1 MYFELHIFLEWRS
14 YILFLQTGLGWK
26 GMKLCLEDFSS
37 SGPFK
42 LLAAA
47 CWKIH
52 FLIAWWTCFRVV
64 FYCNFFKIF
73 THSYVYVDI
82 FNCLYESTQ
91 SQASWLG
98 HLWGGEGGGQDS
110 DEAKTCSKRKKEQ
123 AQAKNRNRNNAFQSD
138 MPAGRRILWS
148 RLGESCFWAVFFLAN
163 AWSSRVCL
171 KMGYR
176 GILVGKTMID
186 QWLDCHLH
194 LWCF

>member
-1 MYFELHIFLEWRS
+1 MELGSGSPMELGISEKSLGNTEIMYFKLHIFLEWRS

-98 HLWGGEGGGQDS
+98 HLWGGRGVDKIQMKQKRVAREQRNKHKPKTETGTTPSNQTRRQAGG
-110 DEAKTCSKRKKEQ
+110 
-123 AQAKNRNRNNAFQSD
+123 
-138 MPAGRRILWS
+138 
-148 RLGESCFWAVFFLAN
+148 FF
-163 AWSSRVCL
+163 
-171 KMGYR
+171 GP
-176 GILVGKTMID
+176 D
-186 QWLDCHLH
+186 
-194 LWCF
+194 